1 MPARP
6 EDPPRWQPRSNPSPA
21 DDAPRW
27 VPPAPTT
34 EGPRWE
40 PPAGDETSGWP
51 TVDVPRWDPARVRR
65 RRTSGGVSAG
75 PRQETAAPEQ
85 RSSGKK
91 RSLLLRPLDWWSA
104 HPWIVA
110 WAGVVLTPVGVVL
123 LRALDEWELEQAV
136 TPLGWAL
143 STLLA
148 VALLRAV
155 LFSARKSIARLA
167 LGLAAALGAFTLLL
181 WPVTQVSLGRVM
193 CPARAGTD
201 LGVRAAALALEAWQ
215 RGGTADA
222 AWHGGQTDA
231 AWRDKSRTTRLL
243 AYQRVESGC
252 FERVAPIDAT
262 RTWHDFRVTVKEDG
276 RPSLSKVV
284 VVRTAAEGDGW
295 KITGIDGPLP

>member
-6 EDPPRWQPRSNPSPA
+6 EDPPRWQPRSKPSPS

-27 VPPAPTT
+27 VPPAPAT
-34 EGPRWE
+34 EASRWE
-40 PPAGDETSGWP
+40 PPAPDETSTWT

-65 RRTSGGVSAG
+65 RQASGAVSAG
-75 PRQETAAPEQ
+75 PRPETAAPQ
-85 RSSGKK
+85 PRLHAKKSSW
-91 RSLLLRPLDWWSA
+91 LARPLDWWSA
-104 HPWIVA
+104 HPWVVA
-110 WAGVVLTPVGVVL
+110 WAGVLLIPVSVVL
-123 LRALDEWELEQAV
+123 LRALDEWDFQQAV

-143 STLLA
+143 SALLA

-155 LFSARKSIARLA
+155 LFSARRSTARLA
-167 LGLAAALGAFTLLL
+167 LGLAAALVAIVLLL
-181 WPVTQVSLGRVM
+181 WPVTQVTLGRVM
-193 CPARAGTD
+193 CPARGGTD
-201 LGVRAAALALEAWQ
+201 LGVRVAALALEAWQ

-262 RTWHDFRVTVKEDG
+262 RTWHDFRVTVKEGG
-276 RPSLSKVV
+276 RAALSKVV
-284 VVRTAAEGDGW
+284 VVRTAAEGGGW